1 MPTAFK
7 ADTIKINNI
16 ESSGSVGSAGNRW
29 AVVKVS
35 ASLHLENTSS
45 IRFNESTEISSSKAG
60 VLNFYA
66 VDTYFSSSVKAL
78 NLTGAIHSMPSGL
91 AYLAAGSNITIST
104 GANSQVTIAAG
115 TLSTFDSQVPYVVLN
130 ATSSL
135 TSERVLTA
143 SDGIVLVD
151 GGAGAAVTLSAN
163 GTVARISGSRFV
175 GSVTVTG
182 TGSFESGI
190 SGSLTRLV
198 DGTSYLVAGSNITV
212 TSASAGITIS
222 APSLT
227 TFDNQVPY
235 IVLNATSSLT
245 SERVLTASDGIVLVD
260 GGAGAAVTLSA
271 NGTVARISGSRF
283 VGSVTVTGTGS
294 FETGLTV
301 GGTTAATVYFN
312 TGTLPAGTKL
322 GTDVLTFISG
332 VAGSQG
338 TTTQGTALFAGDIA
352 TSGTILYASATLA
365 NLNIPAAGFVGDG
378 NSTFVGNL
386 QFNGTASYW
395 TNNPGG
401 TQGVHVA
408 YLSFPPEATITS
420 VTVHL
425 SRSATQVSQVALF
438 RQNITSSQH
447 ALVAS
452 TTFTTKG
459 EFINVSLNNLSHS
472 VEPARSNTQYAYY
485 LSVVQGITGQNDRHR
500 LHGAKV
506 SYYHNKLIF

>member
-182 TGSFESGI
+182 TGSFE
-190 SGSLTRLV
+190 
-198 DGTSYLVAGSNITV
+198 
-212 TSASAGITIS
+212 
-222 APSLT
+222 
-227 TFDNQVPY
+227 
-235 IVLNATSSLT
+235 
-245 SERVLTASDGIVLVD
+245 
-260 GGAGAAVTLSA
+260 
-271 NGTVARISGSRF
+271 
-283 VGSVTVTGTGS
+283 
-294 FETGLTV
+294 TGLTV

-332 VAGSQG
+332 VARSQG

-472 VEPARSNTQYAYY
+472 VEPAGSNTQYAYY